1 MKINLN
7 KLEITCKKTY
17 VIYNTNI
24 IINIETFSLLS
35 EIRQCSLLSLLFII
49 VLEISGN
56 ALTTR
61 NKIYSVI
68 YHIGEDKI
76 AIVNG

>member
-35 EIRQCSLLSLLFII
+35 EIRQCSLLSLFII

>member
-1 MKINLN
+1 MKRNLN

>member
-49 VLEISGN
+49 VLEMSGN

>member
-35 EIRQCSLLSLLFII
+35 EIRQCSLLLLLFII